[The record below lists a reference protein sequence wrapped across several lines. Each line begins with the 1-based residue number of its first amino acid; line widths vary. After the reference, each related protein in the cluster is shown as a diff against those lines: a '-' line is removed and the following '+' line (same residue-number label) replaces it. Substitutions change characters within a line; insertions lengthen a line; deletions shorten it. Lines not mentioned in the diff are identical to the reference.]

1 MRLPEAL
8 QILATRMRAAVAERR
23 TAPPGSDRHRRA
35 DEEVAYLHE
44 LYVRLQRRMEIPTE
58 IWRLAGGPMSG
69 RRRSALPH
77 SR

>member
-8 QILATRMRAAVAERR
+8 QILATRMRGAVAERR
-23 TAPPGSDRHRRA
+23 TAPPGSDRRRRA

-58 IWRLAGGPMSG
+58 IWRLADSPPSGG
-69 RRRSALPH
+69 RRSAQPH